1 MSCPSFSA
9 FKCANSEAPEG
20 HSIGYANLDF
30 ETKGEHGS
38 FHLSTGIFS
47 VKTAGIY
54 QLNFSGHVA
63 TNKDGHTHCY
73 TIRVDGV
80 VKAVYYSHTP
90 TDEEWYQPVSLS
102 ALLPL
107 KSGEKVGVYL
117 GVGKLYEGF
126 PQFITRFSGILLG
139 KI

>member
-1 MSCPSFSA
+1 VPVFSA
-9 FKCANSEAPEG
+9 LKCANSEEAEG
-20 HSIGYANLDF
+20 QSIGYAKVDF
-30 ETKGEHGS
+30 ETKVEHGS
-38 FHLSTGIFS
+38 FHLPTGIFS

-54 QLNFSGHVA
+54 QFHFSGHVA
-63 TNKDGHTHCY
+63 TDQDVHTHCF

-80 VKAVYYSHTP
+80 VKAVFYSHTP
-90 TDEEWYQPVSLS
+90 TDETWYQPVSLT

-107 KSGEKVGVYL
+107 KSGERVGVYI

-126 PQFITRFSGILLG
+126 PQFLTRFSGILLG